1 MHFDA
6 LFLREML
13 YFFRLFIVVS
23 CYYVAFCIKIT
34 TFLGFMVHEKAVF
47 LLKICHFAY
56 RFIGDFLSHVS
67 DLCIQNT
74 YNNLRNWIF
83 SSGLLTNPL

>member
-1 MHFDA
+1 M
-6 LFLREML
+6 
-13 YFFRLFIVVS
+13 
-23 CYYVAFCIKIT
+23 T
-34 TFLGFMVHEKAVF
+34 TFLGFIYGTRKGSI
-47 LLKICHFAY
+47 LKICHFAY